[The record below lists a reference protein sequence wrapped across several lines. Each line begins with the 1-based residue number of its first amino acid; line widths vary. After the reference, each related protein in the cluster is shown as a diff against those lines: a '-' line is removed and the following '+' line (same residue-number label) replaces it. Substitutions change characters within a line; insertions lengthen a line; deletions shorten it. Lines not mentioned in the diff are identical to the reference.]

1 MYIYIKIERSE
12 CMERENRAWSD
23 LVGSDQNY
31 SYVEANTYEIKSLPQ
46 LYSNASEIRTYPT
59 ELKNIIES
67 LNSFIASI
75 QANWQN
81 EQGEDVKSA
90 IAAINK
96 IIESLET
103 NIMPLY
109 GEIANQQEKL
119 GRDTERIQATTYAIN
134 RGQAVPNAGPKMEMY

>member
-1 MYIYIKIERSE
+1 
-12 CMERENRAWSD
+12 MERENRAWSD

-109 GEIANQQEKL
+109 GEIAKKKKKL

>member
-1 MYIYIKIERSE
+1 MYGE
-12 CMERENRAWSD
+12 ENRAWSD

-109 GEIANQQEKL
+109 GEIANQLEKL

>member
-1 MYIYIKIERSE
+1 
-12 CMERENRAWSD
+12 MERENRAWSD

-109 GEIANQQEKL
+109 GEIANQLEKL